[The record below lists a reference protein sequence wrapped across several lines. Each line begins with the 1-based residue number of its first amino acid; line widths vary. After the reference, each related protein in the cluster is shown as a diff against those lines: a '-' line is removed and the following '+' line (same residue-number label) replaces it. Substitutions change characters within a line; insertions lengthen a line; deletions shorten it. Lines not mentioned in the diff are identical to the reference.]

1 MNTTTLKIKIATV
14 INEAN
19 LPIDAVDGVL
29 FSLLHEIA
37 EIRRGE
43 MSAEINKLT
52 EELEAL
58 KKASNLFNMEADNGD
73 NHSGE

>member
-1 MNTTTLKIKIATV
+1 MNTTTLKIKIATA
-14 INEAN
+14 INEAS
-19 LPIDAVDGVL
+19 LPIDAVEGVL
-29 FSLLHEIA
+29 FSLLHEIE